1 MKKKSRIIMLAIL
14 VLFVS
19 AVTFHTAPT
28 AQALEGKEIKIG
40 VAVPITGHGANVG
53 KRENCISRI
62 RPATPRKVSMPCASW
77 RVIIK

>member
-19 AVTFHTAPT
+19 AVTFHTAST

-40 VAVPITGHGANVG
+40 VAVPISGHGANVG
-53 KRENCISRI
+53 KR
-62 RPATPRKVSMPCASW
+62 
-77 RVIIK
+77 